1 MDEREREAIT
11 FNIVALYCRNSMLQ
25 SNHHELFFP
34 CTLLINFH
42 QFIINMCKKWNSV
55 KKLELKKIN
64 WVMLLRF
71 RFQYA
76 FFCISARTY
85 DLA

>member
-11 FNIVALYCRNSMLQ
+11 FNIVALYCRNTLQ

-55 KKLELKKIN
+55 KKLELKINKLGHASKIS
-64 WVMLLRF
+64 F
-71 RFQYA
+71 SIC
-76 FFCISARTY
+76 FF
-85 DLA
+85 LH